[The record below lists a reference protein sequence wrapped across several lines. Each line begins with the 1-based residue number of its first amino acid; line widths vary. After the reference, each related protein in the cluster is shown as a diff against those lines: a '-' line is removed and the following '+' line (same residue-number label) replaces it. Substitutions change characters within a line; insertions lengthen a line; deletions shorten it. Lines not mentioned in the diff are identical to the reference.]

1 MGGENRLFHMCS
13 AASRAGGTP
22 AVARTHYNALHCQIA
37 GLPGDAVGMMVGDAD
52 GAVGTAVGDADG
64 AVGTA
69 VGDADGAVGE
79 PVGTAVGIAGT
90 HTPQVSRHADR
101 TAAVPAHRCPRLAQC
116 GELSAQG
123 AVWAEL
129 RAHSTMMI
137 TSCSP

>member
-1 MGGENRLFHMCS
+1 
-13 AASRAGGTP
+13 
-22 AVARTHYNALHCQIA
+22 
-37 GLPGDAVGMMVGDAD
+37 MM
-52 GAVGTAVGDADG
+52 VGDADG

-90 HTPQVSRHADR
+90 HTSQVSGHRDR
-101 TAAVPAHRCPRLAQC
+101 TVAVPHRFPMVAQT

-137 TSCSP
+137 TSRSP

>member
-22 AVARTHYNALHCQIA
+22 AVARTHDNALHCQIA
-37 GLPGDAVGMMVGDAD
+37 GLPGDAVGMM
-52 GAVGTAVGDADG
+52 VGDADG

-116 GELSAQG
+116 CELSAQG
-123 AVWAEL
+123 GVWAEL

>member
-1 MGGENRLFHMCS
+1 MG
-13 AASRAGGTP
+13 T
-22 AVARTHYNALHCQIA
+22 VV
-37 GLPGDAVGMMVGDAD
+37 GDEVGMMVGDAD

-79 PVGTAVGIAGT
+79 TVGAAVGIAGT
-90 HTPQVSRHADR
+90 HTSQVSGHRDR
-101 TAAVPAHRCPRLAQC
+101 TFAVPHWCPRLAQC

-137 TSCSP
+137 TSRSP